1 MNNRSL
7 LFFLTLIFSFLNV
20 QNIDAQEKNKLLDRN
35 ILTEVKT
42 IQKRFSDSLNRYDY
56 KKDSA
61 VYLGK
66 YRIFYGEKIKN
77 LKNLYQKIYDKE
89 VMIGKVDPNIS
100 FKITNGLQIENHAPK
115 ALAISQEDAKDKS
128 IDIAEVENYQQLEEL
143 RKQLT
148 KNFPVYLLE
157 EYEGGVYRCMLN
169 FTIDVDGKFKN
180 VKYSG
185 SPNTEFSIISALFLY
200 AIGTLEKPLF
210 YNKIPIAQNFSQPIV
225 LRFE

>member
-1 MNNRSL
+1 MNNRFL
-7 LFFLTLIFSFLNV
+7 LFFLILIISSLSV
-20 QNIDAQEKNKLLDRN
+20 QNINAQEKNKLLDRN
-35 ILTEVKT
+35 ILTEVKN

-66 YRIFYGEKIKN
+66 YRIFYGEKIRN
-77 LKNLYQKIYDKE
+77 LKNIYQKIYDKE
-89 VMIGKVDPNIS
+89 GMIGKIDPSLS
-100 FKITNGLQIENHAPK
+100 FKITNGLQIENNV
-115 ALAISQEDAKDKS
+115 SEEYAKNKP
-128 IDIAEVENYQQLEEL
+128 IDITEVENYQQLEEL

-157 EYEGGVYRCMLN
+157 DYEGATYRCILN
-169 FTIDVDGKFKN
+169 FNIDVDGKFKN
-180 VKYSG
+180 VRYSG
-185 SPNTEFSIISALFLY
+185 SSNTEFGIISALFLY